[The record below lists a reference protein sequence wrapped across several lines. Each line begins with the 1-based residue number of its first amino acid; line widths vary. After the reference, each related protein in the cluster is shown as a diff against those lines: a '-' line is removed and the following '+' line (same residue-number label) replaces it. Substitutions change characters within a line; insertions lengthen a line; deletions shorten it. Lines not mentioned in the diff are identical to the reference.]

1 MIYKILDIKS
11 LLELYKKGFF
21 PMGENSHSE
30 NITFY
35 KPEKRFIIP
44 IKSFHIPKRL
54 FKEFKKKKFELSINS
69 NFTSVIKNCAKP
81 RKNEGQT
88 WINKIISNTYI
99 QLFKE
104 GYAKSIECYY
114 EKKLVGGLYGIH
126 IGGCFFGESMFSIMN
141 NSSKH
146 CLLFLISILQKNNFI
161 LLDSQFHNPHLLQF
175 GAKEI
180 NNKEYQKVLK
190 KGIYESCIF
199 PETFNID
206 KSIYILQ
213 LLSHKS

>member
-11 LLELYKKGFF
+11 LLEFYKKGFF
-21 PMGENSHSE
+21 PMGENSYSD

-35 KPEKRFIIP
+35 KPKKRFIIP

-54 FKEFKKKKFELSINS
+54 FKEFKKEKFELSINS
-69 NFTSVIKNCAKP
+69 NFISVIEHCAKP

-88 WINKIISNTYI
+88 WINKIITNTYI

-104 GYAKSIECYY
+104 GYAKSIECYH
-114 EKKLVGGLYGIH
+114 EKELVGGLYGIH
-126 IGGCFFGESMFSIMN
+126 IGGCFFGESMFSKKN

-146 CLLFLISILQKNNFI
+146 CLLFLISILQNNNFI
-161 LLDSQFHNPHLLQF
+161 LLDSQFYNHHLLQF

-180 NNKEYQKVLK
+180 DDREYQKILQ
-190 KGIYESCIF
+190 KGINKSCIF
-199 PETFNID
+199 PKTFNID